1 MSDNLR
7 IRFVCVALALGLGAT
22 VGVAYPLP
30 LLLLPGP
37 TDVIAAVDYLTKKD
51 SAVEVRVKTGKVE
64 SRGKLLVGEVRADIH
79 LQRSSRNWRGQVSSS
94 LTVPSEIRYAID
106 LADLQV
112 AAIRTDA
119 QTGTLYVRLPPVRV
133 ETVTPLLPE
142 VQKDVTYRGVR
153 FRLLDAPVATELQHA
168 MLLHDY
174 QSVARQR
181 GESQSALMRDVARAR
196 MRQLLEGLLLP
207 AYPGLTVQVE

>member
-1 MSDNLR
+1 MKYVTSL
-7 IRFVCVALALGLGAT
+7 FVLLTLTLT
-22 VGVAYPLP
+22 VGSGLAYPLP

-37 TDVIAAVDYLTKKD
+37 TDVIAAVDYLTKKE
-51 SAVEVRVKTGKVE
+51 SAVAVQVKTGKLV
-64 SRGKLLVGEVRADIH
+64 SSGKLLVGQVRADIH
-79 LQRSSRNWRGQVSSS
+79 LQRTSRNWRGQVSSS
-94 LTVPSEIRYAID
+94 LIVPSEIRYVVN
-106 LADLQV
+106 LTDLQA

-119 QTGTLYVRLPPVRV
+119 VTRTLYVRMPPVRV

-181 GESQSALMRDVARAR
+181 GESQSPLMRDVARAR
-196 MRQLLEGLLLP
+196 LRQLLETLLLP
-207 AYPGLTVQVE
+207 AFPGLSVQVE